1 MILIILAP
9 VVSAQSRSD
18 LEAQRKKTLD
28 EISYVDN
35 LIKSTAKEKS
45 EGMNA
50 VKMIGKKLSL
60 RENII
65 EGMRSEIDLLNSRI
79 ELNTIAMEMMEEDL
93 QALKNDYAKA
103 VVNSYKTEKI
113 YPQIIY
119 VLSARDFNQGYKR
132 LKYLQQVTRFR
143 RNETEIIS
151 ELKEQIET
159 SKIKLEADLSR
170 VSDLKAK
177 EEQQK
182 ALLQNE
188 RTRKQ
193 KMVQNLSSKEKQLR
207 KDLEEKKKVAKRI
220 EGEIAKLVEEER
232 KKVAKRNETPEQ
244 KLIGDNFIENKGRL
258 PWPVEKGVITS
269 HFGKQANPVLKYVTE
284 ENIGIEITSSG
295 RTPVRSVFK
304 GEVASIFSIQ
314 GSNMTIIIRHGK
326 FYSVYNNVVNVA
338 VKSGEKVD
346 TKQVIGDVYSAP
358 GEQNGTLEFMIY
370 DTKYQD
376 PEAWISKN

>member
-50 VKMIGKKLSL
+50 VKIIGKKLSL

-93 QALKNDYAKA
+93 QALKYDYANA

-207 KDLEEKKKVAKRI
+207 KDLEEKKKSC
-220 EGEIAKLVEEER
+220 
-232 KKVAKRNETPEQ
+232 Q
-244 KLIGDNFIENKGRL
+244 KN
-258 PWPVEKGVITS
+258 
-269 HFGKQANPVLKYVTE
+269 
-284 ENIGIEITSSG
+284 
-295 RTPVRSVFK
+295 
-304 GEVASIFSIQ
+304 
-314 GSNMTIIIRHGK
+314 
-326 FYSVYNNVVNVA
+326 
-338 VKSGEKVD
+338 
-346 TKQVIGDVYSAP
+346 
-358 GEQNGTLEFMIY
+358 
-370 DTKYQD
+370 
-376 PEAWISKN
+376 